1 MPVPADEL
9 GWRKYLPVRKM
20 TAEEYEKYQ
29 RRKAVRER
37 HRWGTVQ
44 CDESDHAITPLLHD
58 QRLRLTSTLPALT
71 RK

>member
-29 RRKAVRER
+29 RRKAVRES

-44 CDESDHAITPLLHD
+44 RDLTDHAERPLLHD
-58 QRLRLTSTLPALT
+58 QRHALYINIACSY
-71 RK
+71 